1 MTVVFDAERETR
13 TGVAEAVFCAGKTPD
28 QIATILAEAV
38 AAGRRLL
45 LTRLRPEAFA
55 ALPPTARLD
64 LDYEALSATAI
75 LGPVTPEAAPIAGAL
90 IVAAGTS
97 DSGLAQEAARTL
109 GFHGYAAPLIV
120 DVGVAGLWRL
130 MARLDELRA
139 ARVLIVVAGMARDR
153 PALLRRLRRGGRRP
167 CRAPLRLGELRAGR
181 RHGQYRQRLRGS
193 GCRDQDAS
201 RRVAAVKYGMSVSLI
216 DHSSRFCQVSGQGSR
231 R

>member
-90 IVAAGTS
+90 IVAVGTS

-139 ARVLIVVAGMARDR
+139 ARVLIVVAGMEG
-153 PALLRRLRRGGRRP
+153 ALFSVIAGLVE
-167 CRAPLRLGELRAGR
+167 APVIALPSSVGYGVAAEGHAALHSALASCAPGVVTVNIDNGFGAAAAAIKMLRAA
-181 RHGQYRQRLRGS
+181 LRP
-193 GCRDQDAS
+193 
-201 RRVAAVKYGMSVSLI
+201 
-216 DHSSRFCQVSGQGSR
+216 
-231 R
+231 